1 MIVAVMEVFSS
12 NVRGARERGDLYQ
25 VSQEAKVVGMA
36 LILKPFQQ
44 YISPE
49 TSKLV
54 IDGDPEE
61 VDNRPG
67 VVGCL

>member
-1 MIVAVMEVFSS
+1 MIVAVMADFSY
-12 NVRGARERGDLYQ
+12 NIRGERERGDLYQ

-54 IDGDPEE
+54 IDGDP
-61 VDNRPG
+61 
-67 VVGCL
+67 